1 MVPDVNKLS
10 SDRQTDKQ
18 TEVNCILKKYIPY
31 VQEYS
36 YRTEKSSHLTSISLI
51 ELHSNDKPCENA
63 KRLQ

>member
-10 SDRQTDKQ
+10 SDRQTNRQ
-18 TEVNCILKKYIPY
+18 RLIVFLKKYIPY
-31 VQEYS
+31 VQAYS